1 MVYEQPFDEE
11 NRVVSDCQ
19 TADISHH
26 FTFTCVSPERNPPFS
41 YYFFPPPP
49 LFFLFAFFPLK
60 YSPPSLVFFF
70 LHFFFS
76 CLDFHRP
83 LSSSSSKFGSRSYRG
98 TIENTTPRFLLSPFL
113 AKKRYRHEQKFRDK
127 LKELNQ
133 HTHSKYNSISPYRIM
148 LHADFTP

>member
-1 MVYEQPFDEE
+1 MGEYRPFIRNAKKRVGVYAGSRAMVYEQPFDEE

-76 CLDFHRP
+76 CLDFHFGHFLLLLRN
-83 LSSSSSKFGSRSYRG
+83 SGADRIGEQSK
-98 TIENTTPRFLLSPFL
+98 TPRHVFFSHLFLQRNATDTS
-113 AKKRYRHEQKFRDK
+113 RNSEIN
-127 LKELNQ
+127 LK
-133 HTHSKYNSISPYRIM
+133 S
-148 LHADFTP
+148 